1 MRETERR
8 ARLVEHLRADG
19 RASVAELADDLGVT
33 PSTIRRDLQRLA
45 REGRLVRTYGGAALS
60 QGLASSSR
68 GDPHIDA
75 KRAIARAAA
84 ARVADDTTIAI
95 GSGTTA
101 LAFAREIADRR
112 LTVITNALDVANVLL
127 DRDGIELIVLGGVVR
142 PRMHSMLGHLA
153 ELSSQELRAD
163 TLFMGIGAISV
174 EQGLMNDSVPEILT
188 DRALRRMSRVGRRA
202 RRRLQVRAGRP
213 GLRLRPGRGRRR
225 RHRRLGVARACSRPC
240 GERGVEVEVAG
251 ADRPVGRDAGAGG
264 EPAMIEGIVPSEIRE
279 GPAAIR
285 ATVDAAREPR
295 RGDRA
300 CLAGQRHPPRPR
312 HRQRHELPLEP
323 GRGHPLPPPRRARTT
338 RS

>member
-19 RASVAELADDLGVT
+19 RSSVAELADDLGVT
-33 PSTIRRDLQRLA
+33 ASTIRRDLQRLA
-45 REGRLVRTYGGAALS
+45 REGRVVRTYGGAALS
-60 QGLASSSR
+60 GGTADAAGSLR
-68 GDPHIDA
+68 GDPNLDA

-188 DRALRRMSRVGRRA
+188 DRALRRMSRTVVVLADASKFEQVAPGYVFGLDEVDLVVTDAATPGPTLDALRR
-202 RRRLQVRAGRP
+202 Q
-213 GLRLRPGRGRRR
+213 
-225 RHRRLGVARACSRPC
+225 
-240 GERGVEVEVAG
+240 GVEVEVAATRVQPDAA
-251 ADRPVGRDAGAGG
+251 ADRQPATAGAG
-264 EPAMIEGIVPSEIRE
+264 R
-279 GPAAIR
+279 
-285 ATVDAAREPR
+285 
-295 RGDRA
+295 
-300 CLAGQRHPPRPR
+300 
-312 HRQRHELPLEP
+312 
-323 GRGHPLPPPRRARTT
+323 
-338 RS
+338 